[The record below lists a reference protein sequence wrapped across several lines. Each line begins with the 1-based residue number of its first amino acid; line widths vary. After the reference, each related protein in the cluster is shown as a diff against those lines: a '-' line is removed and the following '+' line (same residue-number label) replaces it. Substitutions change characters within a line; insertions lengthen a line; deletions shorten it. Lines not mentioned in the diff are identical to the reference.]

1 MKRTAIY
8 PLKLPLV
15 DELVSQHGPPGSP
28 EVVVGV
34 EDVWRSV
41 ESVPG
46 RDLNI
51 RDNPN
56 KELFMLYLE
65 ASDGDLGSLPVEE
78 LGQYEVT

>member
-1 MKRTAIY
+1 MKWTAIY

-15 DELVSQHGPPGSP
+15 DELVSQHGPPGAP

-34 EDVWRSV
+34 EDVGRSV

-51 RDNPN
+51 RDNLN
-56 KELFMLYLE
+56 KELFTSYLE